1 MSTVFRMVA
10 SCDRLERKHV
20 FDERENKTQV
30 RNDYEWASI
39 RLAVKYALYANVN
52 TNASTNPSYEN
63 QGGFTPPGGGEG
75 GPGMGEGPGGMGEG
89 GGFPGPGGMGDFT
102 PPFGN

>member
-30 RNDYEWASI
+30 SVLWDIAKVALRCRFCNLYEEHPKFKGMCRAMHV
-39 RLAVKYALYANVN
+39 RYAPVKL
-52 TNASTNPSYEN
+52 EK
-63 QGGFTPPGGGEG
+63 
-75 GPGMGEGPGGMGEG
+75 
-89 GGFPGPGGMGDFT
+89 
-102 PPFGN
+102 